1 MKKKWFIAAVVLVL
15 TVMAAGCSLK
25 GGISDQ
31 GGAETQK
38 ERKERRR
45 VDPEEFEAEEIL
57 WVDLMSYHEE
67 TDEREEI
74 SLWLEPGEGE
84 ADIDGE
90 KYELSDDRC
99 NELQKL
105 ILEYS
110 LRVKEQEDEYW
121 PDTDEYP
128 DMLVLFEFEM
138 NGEEKRYRATGA
150 LCYPDGWEDFI
161 GDLKEMAMGQE
172 EEPEEKTEKLPRVDP
187 QEFTAEEIIWFDF
200 ESWDEKTYETEEIS
214 LWLDPEEGGA
224 DINGEKYELNDDQ
237 CNELQKLILEYSLT
251 VEEKRD
257 EYWPTGDY
265 PAMPVLFQFEM
276 TGWEKY
282 YVASGALCYPDGWKE
297 FVGTLK
303 ETVGI
308 SGSGQKT
315 AGTGKSAVSPETGAL
330 KDKTA
335 ELEQVS
341 PEEFAEDE
349 ISFFSLLSYYEDTEE
364 IEGITLFLY
373 PGEEEAHIVS
383 GGEEDRVDEV
393 RLNEEQSDAL
403 KQLILQYSRTVW
415 EQEDEYW
422 PSDTE
427 EASVMTMIFDF
438 RMSGE
443 KKEYKANG
451 GLCYP
456 DGWEDFIEELKKIIS

>member
-1 MKKKWFIAAVVLVL
+1 MKKKWFIAAAVLVL

-25 GGISDQ
+25 GGISDE
-31 GGAETQK
+31 GGAETKK
-38 ERKERRR
+38 EREERRR

-57 WVDLMSYHEE
+57 WVDLMTYHEE

-74 SLWLEPGEGE
+74 SLWLDPGEGE

-90 KYELSDDRC
+90 TYELSDDR
-99 NELQKL
+99 
-105 ILEYS
+105 
-110 LRVKEQEDEYW
+110 
-121 PDTDEYP
+121 
-128 DMLVLFEFEM
+128 
-138 NGEEKRYRATGA
+138 
-150 LCYPDGWEDFI
+150 
-161 GDLKEMAMGQE
+161 
-172 EEPEEKTEKLPRVDP
+172 
-187 QEFTAEEIIWFDF
+187 
-200 ESWDEKTYETEEIS
+200 
-214 LWLDPEEGGA
+214 
-224 DINGEKYELNDDQ
+224 

-282 YVASGALCYPDGWKE
+282 YAASGALCYPDGWKE

-303 ETVGI
+303 EIVGI

-315 AGTGKSAVSPETGAL
+315 ADTGKSGVSPETGAL

-349 ISFFSLLSYYEDTEE
+349 ISFFSLLSYYEDTGE

-383 GGEEDRVDEV
+383 GGEEDQVEEV

-427 EASVMTMIFDF
+427 EASVMAMIFDF
-438 RMSGE
+438 RMSGAE
-443 KKEYKANG
+443 KEYKADG